1 MTIYLAADHA
11 GFALKEAVK
20 AQLLKGKDEVI
31 DCGANTL
38 DPADDYPDYIAKAAA
53 LVASNHESR
62 AFIFGG
68 SGQGEAMVA
77 NRYKGVRCAVFYGP
91 VKPKEAVDVEGHN
104 SDDPFIII
112 HLERQ
117 HNNANMLSFGA
128 RFVST
133 EEALKAVTE
142 FLATP
147 FSNADRHI
155 RRLNKF

>member
-1 MTIYLAADHA
+1 MTIYLASDHA
-11 GFALKEAVK
+11 GFSLKEAVK
-20 AQLLKGKDEVI
+20 AALSKGKDEII
-31 DCGANTL
+31 DCGAHTL
-38 DPADDYPDYIAKAAA
+38 DTADDYPDFISKAAN
-53 LVASNHESR
+53 LVASNHDSR
-62 AFIFGG
+62 GLVFGG

-77 NRYKGVRCAVFYGP
+77 NRVKGVRCAVFYGP
-91 VKPKEAVDVEGHN
+91 VKPHEAVDVEGHS

-128 RFVST
+128 RFVSKEDT
-133 EEALKAVTE
+133 LKAVTE